1 VKPKQLL
8 ENQSLKTP
16 LLTKP
21 TKIRLRNNAAGTDA
35 ATKVVVVSDRDQVD
49 QVDQNLVVVSD
60 GEVHL
65 LKKKTTAR
73 LPVSTR
79 MKFLWK
85 K

>member
-1 VKPKQLL
+1 VKRKQLL

-16 LLTKP
+16 LLTKQ
-21 TKIRLRNNAAGTDA
+21 TRVRLRSNPGGADA

-49 QVDQNLVVVSD
+49 QDLVVVSD

-65 LKKKTTAR
+65 LKKKTRVR
-73 LPVSTR
+73 LPVSTTG
-79 MKFLWK
+79 KLLSK